1 MRPLENGSG
10 GECDATRF
18 DGSRQQVDE
27 RRKLEVVRIPGR
39 TVCCVFVGG
48 RLKRDA
54 ALECCDPVLVEEPLS
69 LARD

>member
-10 GECDATRF
+10 GECNATAFNGGRQYF
-18 DGSRQQVDE
+18 DE
-27 RRKLEVVRIPGR
+27 LRKLDVIRIPCR

-54 ALECCDPVLVEEPLS
+54 ALERCDAVLVEEPVG

>member
-10 GECDATRF
+10 GECNSAGIDGGRQYF
-18 DGSRQQVDE
+18 DE
-27 RRKLEVVRIPGR
+27 LRKPDVIRIPGR

-54 ALECCDPVLVEEPLS
+54 ALERCDAVLVEEPVG